1 MTRGVKDFD
10 TKEALQLLTLTD
22 LEKLGLSIGQKR
34 VLEAAM
40 KKLRED
46 VKEKP
51 SPFDAT
57 GTSYPVTSKSLASDA
72 GMEEFLKTIERVGS
86 LEESLLALGSTDVS
100 SAKPPALNT
109 WTLPRLDNDPHVFLG
124 LQQKGTSA
132 KQDEKPLLIPDFVN
146 LGTYDNREEEQ
157 EIGNNSS
164 GAKIV
169 IRSARGKP
177 KLEHVTLSMWVAA
190 NSRIMHELLRTGKLS
205 ATTTAIADY
214 LAYTIKFAEL
224 LESHTLA
231 SALAYDNE
239 YRKLQ
244 CEYGFRWGSESQHL
258 HTRFL
263 VKRRPSQTPAA
274 TSPNAQRFPPHLKH
288 QPQTSPTTPIYRQ
301 FNSLRDAFDQTADF
315 NMSAWCQI
323 ATKVT
328 NSTNIQQRPQCD
340 F

>member
-1 MTRGVKDFD
+1 M
-10 TKEALQLLTLTD
+10 
-22 LEKLGLSIGQKR
+22 GLSIGQKR
-34 VLEAAM
+34 ALEAAL
-40 KKLRED
+40 KKLRKD
-46 VKEKP
+46 VNEKP
-51 SPFDAT
+51 SLGDAT
-57 GTSYPVTSKSLASDA
+57 SASNPITTKSLASDGGLEEILKKIESA
-72 GMEEFLKTIERVGS
+72 GL
-86 LEESLLALGSTDVS
+86 LDESLLALGSTDFP

-109 WTLPRLDNDPHVFLG
+109 STLPRLDNDLHVFFG

-132 KQDEKPLLIPDFVN
+132 KQGEKPLLIPDFVN
-146 LGTYDNREEEQ
+146 LGTYDNREDEQ

-244 CEYGFRWGSESQHL
+244 CEYGFRWGSDSQHL

-263 VKRRPSQTPAA
+263 IKRRPSQTPAA
-274 TSPNAQRFPPHLKH
+274 TSPNAQRFPPRLNR
-288 QPQTSPTTPIYRQ
+288 QPQTSPTAPICRQ
-301 FNSLRDAFDQTADF
+301 FNSLTGCLWPNCRFQHVCLVPNCNQGHPQHEHPTAPT
-315 NMSAWCQI
+315 A
-323 ATKVT
+323 
-328 NSTNIQQRPQCD
+328 
-340 F
+340 